1 VQIVIFYLL
10 AHNRQRSYYGASYDR
25 YEAHNEE
32 SAVHKL
38 KETYWTAKQ
47 TVIQKLGKKEDEH
60 LIASDSALDAKLEVS
75 LE

>member
-1 VQIVIFYLL
+1 MLSICVY
-10 AHNRQRSYYGASYDR
+10 NRQRSYYGASYDR